1 MMSKVEVLALVDVKA
16 VSIAADIAEIRAAVD
31 SIVEGDNSAL
41 LARIA
46 ELELQVADLQAR
58 LAICEE
64 KLSQIRIIVA

>member
-1 MMSKVEVLALVDVKA
+1 MSKVEVLALVDVKA